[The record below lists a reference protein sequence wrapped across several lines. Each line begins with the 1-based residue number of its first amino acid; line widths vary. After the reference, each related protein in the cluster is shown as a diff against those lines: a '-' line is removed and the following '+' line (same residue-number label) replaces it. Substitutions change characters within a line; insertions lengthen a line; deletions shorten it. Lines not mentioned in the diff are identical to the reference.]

1 MLFLNEQGQMEILAT
16 EQHLLSMA
24 TDGILSLKN
33 VNESQ
38 VPLRYE
44 AISQSR
50 FSILFAILDSHQIW
64 RLRFRAVLT
73 PVNGLLVFKLHSTL
87 PVESGMYKIPQK
99 ERNVIGTI
107 GLKPKSQRIDA
118 MCSVFTIEMYRGT
131 FGFKKDA
138 GKEVFDI
145 SGNLDGYQPATIRHF
160 YANLRRHQSNPLS
173 TFREQRAAPA
183 VTVRYFISMV
193 IYGYF
198 PQCIKVP

>member
-38 VPLRYE
+38 NPLRYE

-99 ERNVIGTI
+99 ERNVIAVI

-118 MCSVFTIEMYRGT
+118 MCSVFTTENT
-131 FGFKKDA
+131 
-138 GKEVFDI
+138 VVL
-145 SGNLDGYQPATIRHF
+145 LDSKR
-160 YANLRRHQSNPLS
+160 
-173 TFREQRAAPA
+173 
-183 VTVRYFISMV
+183 SMV
-193 IYGYF
+193 KKFSMFHNNYENSKFRLTPIPLKIGLY
-198 PQCIKVP
+198 P